1 MGEKRVKCCSLFAG
15 LTKRIKGSGG
25 SKLDLE
31 MDEFH
36 MKALDGFL
44 LVVSTDG
51 RVIYTSENIVTYLGH
66 HQVRTGSRNTD

>member
-1 MGEKRVKCCSLFAG
+1 MHCCIGGELTAVPCVAG

-31 MDEFH
+31 MDEH
-36 MKALDGFL
+36 HLKALDGFL

-51 RVIYTSENIVTYLGH
+51 RVIYTSENIVSFLGH
-66 HQVRTGSRNTD
+66 HQVRS